1 MKTKRHF
8 FLFGLMLLALLALNG
23 CTPKPSQVKPLDE
36 APPIYPA
43 YHDITI
49 PYNIAPLNFLF
60 RDEGVEALQL
70 VIADEEQ
77 TPLMQ
82 LNSRGRKVRFN
93 QKEWRTMLANQRGR
107 RLTATLTAKRY
118 NHRR

>member
-8 FLFGLMLLALLALNG
+8 FLFGLMLIALLALNG

-49 PYNIAPLNFLF
+49 PYNIAPC
-60 RDEGVEALQL
+60 
-70 VIADEEQ
+70 
-77 TPLMQ
+77 
-82 LNSRGRKVRFN
+82 S
-93 QKEWRTMLANQRGR
+93 W
-107 RLTATLTAKRY
+107 
-118 NHRR
+118 